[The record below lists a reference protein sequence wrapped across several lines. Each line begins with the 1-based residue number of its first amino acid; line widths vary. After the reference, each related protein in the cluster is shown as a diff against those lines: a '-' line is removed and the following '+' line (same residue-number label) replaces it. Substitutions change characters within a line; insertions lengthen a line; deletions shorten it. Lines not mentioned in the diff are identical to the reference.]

1 MPRLVRLLLLALPM
15 LLVWWIYGSAVTL
28 PFYTD
33 DANHYRFFQT
43 VEGSLALWTGQTWSP
58 YYRPLVYSLW
68 WGLIQLQGGFDPAA
82 HHFINLPVYGFSG
95 VLLSLLLLRLN
106 RSQSVT
112 HLFFALAAGC
122 AFVTFPFHYQAV
134 FQVGSLF
141 HLMMTLGVLATLLFG
156 LHALERG
163 GWKAMVGATAAA
175 FVAAFSHETGFVAA
189 PLLIVLGLIY
199 TSGQVTR
206 RFVRVVVPVAVVSGL
221 YVLLW
226 LLLPRVGT
234 EEGLRFSQAPI
245 DNLAVLLQPFFY
257 PMAAIARQWV
267 EGKGS
272 PALLISLFLSWVVVG
287 LLIAWGVNQRALRWM
302 LFGLF
307 WYAAGIVLPVV
318 MLQPDYVWSSP
329 RLTMLASVGAV
340 IFVWSLFLHIWVS
353 SKRWAQLR
361 RVVVFVV
368 FACLMA
374 FNVAFLSQRQAEYRL
389 MRDYAWS
396 LVEVMRRVE
405 AASEGALL
413 VNPPNY
419 IEALPEQRTFLAQA
433 QFASFMSPEVD
444 YRDYLAINSA
454 GLRYTAPIEAVGV
467 GRIMMHQAH
476 LFVTPLP
483 LMDGEALLE
492 RLRVARPIVVTQ
504 HAGDRFFPMWVG
516 QYGATVAEQLIARF
530 GAGEVLLTAVEPLT
544 LRDGRLQIA
553 LQWRVETPI
562 PAKIFVHVVRDG
574 QIIAQGDGYPWADL
588 YPFSVWQAGET
599 QVDRRE
605 IVLPSDVAL
614 ADVVVW
620 IGLYNEQTGER
631 YTVELLS
638 NALQTERDAL
648 KLYP

>member
-1 MPRLVRLLLLALPM
+1 MPRLARLLVLALPM
-15 LLVWWIYGSAVTL
+15 LLVWWMYGSAVTL

-43 VEGSLALWTGQTWSP
+43 VESGLALWTGQTWSP

-68 WGLIQLQGGFDPAA
+68 WGLIQLQGGFDPVAQ
-82 HHFINLPVYGFSG
+82 HFINLPVYGLSG
-95 VLLSLLLLRLN
+95 VLLSLLLLRLS
-106 RSQSVT
+106 RSQSLT
-112 HLFFALAAGC
+112 HLIFAAAAGC

-156 LHALERG
+156 LHVLERG
-163 GWKAMVGATAAA
+163 GRRAIVGAVAAA
-175 FVAAFSHETGFVAA
+175 FSATFSHETGFVVA
-189 PLLIVLGLIY
+189 PLLIVLGLIH
-199 TSGQVTR
+199 TSGRVTP
-206 RFVRVVVPVAVVSGL
+206 RFLRVVAPVVAVSGL
-221 YVLLW
+221 YVMLW

-257 PMAAIARQWV
+257 PMAAVARLWV

-272 PALLISLFLSWVVVG
+272 PTLLIGLFVGWVVVG
-287 LLIAWGVNQRALRWM
+287 LWTAWSVNRRALRWM

-307 WYAAGIVLPVV
+307 WYAAGIALPVV
-318 MLQPDYVWSSP
+318 MLQPDYVWNSP

-340 IFVWSLFLHIWVS
+340 IFAWSLFLHIWVS
-353 SKRWAQLR
+353 SKRWVRLQ
-361 RVVVFVV
+361 RVTFAAFV
-368 FACLMA
+368 CLMA

-396 LVEVMRRVE
+396 LVEVMRRVD
-405 AASEGALL
+405 AASGGALL

-419 IEALPEQRTFLAQA
+419 IEAHADQKAFLAQA

-454 GLRYTAPIEAVGV
+454 GLTYSAPIEAVGV

-504 HAGDRFFPMWVG
+504 HAGDHFFPMWVG
-516 QYGATVAEQLIARF
+516 QYGATIAEQRIAQF
-530 GAGEVLLTAVEPLT
+530 GAGEVLLTAAEPLI

-588 YPFSVWQAGET
+588 YPFSVWQVGET

-605 IVLPSDVAL
+605 VTLPDDVAL

-631 YTVELLS
+631 YAVELLS
-638 NALQTERDAL
+638 NALQSEQDAL